1 MQDQDYVP
9 RRMVKVSKALGP
21 RGRDRRGR
29 AGEGVEEEEGGED
42 VEVEEVAEGSEEEGW
57 VEEEEHEQ
65 KAPVSKKQRV
75 RNALLH
81 APAYGSSLVCVCVCG
96 V

>member
-1 MQDQDYVP
+1 
-9 RRMVKVSKALGP
+9 
-21 RGRDRRGR
+21 
-29 AGEGVEEEEGGED
+29 
-42 VEVEEVAEGSEEEGW
+42 